1 MEKNYHALVDGRI
14 YIGGAEDVPSVL
26 ENEQINL
33 VIDLRGEANVLHE
46 KAIHLPIVEGIKGQD
61 ESVYRAI
68 DQVVSAYHEGKNIY
82 FHCKGGSNRTG
93 AVATATLLEL
103 GKAANLE
110 EAVKM
115 AKTIRE
121 KINVRDEL
129 MRVLEEKYQ

>member
-26 ENEQINL
+26 ENEKIDL

-46 KAIHLPIVEGIKGQD
+46 KAIHLPIVEGIEGQH

-68 DQVVSAYHEGKNIY
+68 DQVVSAYHEGQNIY
-82 FHCKGGSNRTG
+82 FHCKSGSNRTG

-103 GKAANLE
+103 GKAANLK

-115 AKTIRE
+115 TKTIRE

-129 MRVLEEKYQ
+129 MSVLEEKYK